1 MTESPPTDL
10 DIAILLP
17 CYNEAQ
23 SIARVI
29 IDFRK
34 ALPGTRIFVFD
45 NNSTDA
51 TAEQAARAGATVIPC
66 RRQGKGNVVR
76 QMFADID
83 ADIYLMADGDG
94 TYDAS
99 AAPTMIERLIND
111 RADMLVA
118 TRRDVTKDAGRTGH
132 AFGNKLFNT
141 LYRFIFKADFSDI
154 FSGYRVFS
162 RRFAKSFPADSHGFE
177 IETEM
182 SVHASMLRL
191 TVSEIDVP
199 YGRREEGSQS
209 KLSTFKDGFKILIMM
224 MTLMKETRPFRFFGA
239 IALFLGVT
247 SMAFMIPVVTEYFQT
262 GLVERMPTWVLAM
275 TLLLGA
281 MMALMAGTILDSV
294 ARARAEQKRNFFLSI
309 DPVIERRPS
318 ADARADTLIDE
329 RPSLST
335 INER

>member
-1 MTESPPTDL
+1 MTEAVEFDQ

-17 CYNEAQ
+17 CYNEEK
-23 SIARVI
+23 SIARVVL
-29 IDFRK
+29 DFRK

-45 NNSTDA
+45 NNSTDK
-51 TAEQAARAGATVIPC
+51 TAEQAARAGATVITC

-99 AAPTMIERLIND
+99 AAPAMIKKMIND

-118 TRRDVTKDAGRTGH
+118 TRKDVTKDAGRTGH
-132 AFGNKLFNT
+132 AFGNKIFNT
-141 LYRFIFKADFSDI
+141 LYRFIFQADFSDI

-191 TVSEIDVP
+191 SVSEIDVP
-199 YGRREEGSQS
+199 YGRRVEGSHS
-209 KLSTFKDGFKILIMM
+209 KLSTFKDGCKILLMM
-224 MTLMKETRPFRFFGA
+224 LTLMKETRPFRFFGA
-239 IALFLGVT
+239 IAIGLAVI
-247 SMAFMIPVVTEYFQT
+247 SMALMVPVLNEYFTT
-262 GLVERMPTWVLAM
+262 GLVNRMPTWVLAM
-275 TLLLGA
+275 TFLLGS

-309 DPVIERRPS
+309 HPVTSTSTSPS
-318 ADARADTLIDE
+318 MIAQPDSGA
-329 RPSLST
+329 RPSLAVM
-335 INER
+335 NER